1 MIASS
6 FMLHFVHRFQSIFQ
20 RMGTIIMHVWEMGKQ
35 KHQEVEQF
43 AQGDRAN

>member
-20 RMGTIIMHVWEMGKQ
+20 RKGTIIMQALEMGKQ
-35 KHQEVEQF
+35 KHWEVKQF